1 MNRFSLC
8 LLALLLAANAQSE
21 QLQLVGQ
28 ARLEVLFW
36 SIYDSRL
43 YTADGSY
50 TDGQRPLR
58 LELEYLRDI
67 EAADLVEHTR
77 SEWQHLQLHT
87 DDKDLWL
94 QELARM
100 WPDVRKD
107 DVLALEMS
115 ASGRSTF
122 LLNGKPL
129 GSIDDPEFG
138 PSFLAIWLS
147 PDTSRPE
154 LRRLLI
160 GMN

>member
-1 MNRFSLC
+1 MNRFRLC
-8 LLALLLAANAQSE
+8 LVALLLAGNAQAE

-43 YTADGSY
+43 YTADGRYS
-50 TDGQRPLR
+50 DGQRPLR

-67 EAADLVEHTR
+67 EAADLVEQTR
-77 SEWQHLQLHT
+77 NEWQHLQLRAAE
-87 DDKDLWL
+87 KELWL
-94 QELARM
+94 QELARL
-100 WPDVRKD
+100 WPDVRED

-115 ASGRSTF
+115 ESGRSTF

-129 GSIDDPEFG
+129 GSIDDPQFG
-138 PSFLAIWLS
+138 PNFLAIWLS

-154 LRRLLI
+154 LRRSLI

>member
-8 LLALLLAANAQSE
+8 LLAVLFAGSAQAE

-43 YTADGSY
+43 YTADGRYS
-50 TDGQRPLR
+50 DGQRPLL

-77 SEWQHLQLHT
+77 NEWQRLQLRA
-87 DDKDLWL
+87 DAQDMWL

-100 WPDVRKD
+100 WPDVSED
-107 DVLALEMS
+107 DVLALQMS
-115 ASGRSTF
+115 ESGRSTF

-129 GSIDDPEFG
+129 GSIDDPQFG

-147 PDTSRPE
+147 PDTSRPD
-154 LRRLLI
+154 LRRSLI

>member
-1 MNRFSLC
+1 MNRFSLW
-8 LLALLLAANAQSE
+8 LLALLLAGNAQAE

-43 YTADGSY
+43 YTADGRYS
-50 TDGQRPLR
+50 DGQRPLR

-67 EAADLVEHTR
+67 EAADLVEQTR
-77 SEWQHLQLHT
+77 NEWQHLQLRA
-87 DDKDLWL
+87 DGKELWL
-94 QELARM
+94 QDLARL
-100 WPDVRKD
+100 WPDVRED

-115 ASGRSTF
+115 ESGRSTF

-129 GSIDDPEFG
+129 GSIDDPQFG

-154 LRRLLI
+154 LRRSLI

>member
-1 MNRFSLC
+1 MNRCSLC
-8 LLALLLAANAQSE
+8 LLALLLAGNARAE

-43 YTADGSY
+43 YTADGRYS
-50 TDGQRPLR
+50 DGQRPLR

-67 EAADLVEHTR
+67 EAVDLVEQTR
-77 SEWQHLQLHT
+77 NEWQHLQLRAQE
-87 DDKDLWL
+87 KELWL
-94 QELARM
+94 QELARL
-100 WPDVRKD
+100 WPDVRED

-115 ASGRSTF
+115 ESGRSTF

-129 GSIDDPEFG
+129 GSIDDPQFG

-154 LRRLLI
+154 LRRSLI

>member
-1 MNRFSLC
+1 MNRFSLW
-8 LLALLLAANAQSE
+8 LLALLLAGNAQAE

-77 SEWQHLQLHT
+77 NEWQHLQLRAQE
-87 DDKDLWL
+87 KELWL
-94 QELARM
+94 QELARL
-100 WPDVRKD
+100 WPDVRED

-115 ASGRSTF
+115 ESGRSTF

-129 GSIDDPEFG
+129 GSIDDPQFG

-154 LRRLLI
+154 LRRSLI

>member
-1 MNRFSLC
+1 
-8 LLALLLAANAQSE
+8 
-21 QLQLVGQ
+21 
-28 ARLEVLFW
+28 
-36 SIYDSRL
+36 
-43 YTADGSY
+43 
-50 TDGQRPLR
+50 
-58 LELEYLRDI
+58 
-67 EAADLVEHTR
+67 
-77 SEWQHLQLHT
+77 
-87 DDKDLWL
+87 
-94 QELARM
+94 M
-100 WPDVRKD
+100 WPDVRED

>member
-8 LLALLLAANAQSE
+8 LLALLLAGNAQAE
-21 QLQLVGQ
+21 QLQLVGK

-43 YTADGSY
+43 YTADGRYS
-50 TDGQRPLR
+50 DGQRPLR

-67 EAADLVEHTR
+67 EAADLVEQTR
-77 SEWQHLQLHT
+77 NEWQHLQLPVQE
-87 DDKDLWL
+87 KELWL
-94 QELARM
+94 EELARL
-100 WPDVRKD
+100 WPDVRED
-107 DVLALEMS
+107 DVLALEMRE
-115 ASGRSTF
+115 SGRSTF

-129 GSIDDPEFG
+129 GSIDDPQFG

-147 PDTSRPE
+147 PDTSRTE
-154 LRRLLI
+154 LRRSLI

>member
-8 LLALLLAANAQSE
+8 LLALLLAGNAQAE
-21 QLQLVGQ
+21 QLQLVGK

-43 YTADGSY
+43 YTADGRY
-50 TDGQRPLR
+50 RDGQRPLR

-67 EAADLVEHTR
+67 EAADLVEQTR
-77 SEWQHLQLHT
+77 NEWQHLQLPVQE
-87 DDKDLWL
+87 KELWL
-94 QELARM
+94 EELARL
-100 WPDVRKD
+100 WPDVRED
-107 DVLALEMS
+107 DVLALEMRE
-115 ASGRSTF
+115 SGRSTF

-129 GSIDDPEFG
+129 GSIDDPQFG

-154 LRRLLI
+154 LRRSLI

>member
-8 LLALLLAANAQSE
+8 LLALLLGGNAQAE

-43 YTADGSY
+43 YTTDGRYSE
-50 TDGQRPLR
+50 GQRPLR

-67 EAADLVEHTR
+67 EAADLVEQTR
-77 SEWQHLQLHT
+77 NEWQHLQLRA
-87 DDKDLWL
+87 DEKELWL
-94 QELARM
+94 QELARL
-100 WPDVRKD
+100 WPDVRED

-115 ASGRSTF
+115 ESGRSTF

-129 GSIDDPEFG
+129 GSIDDPQFG

-154 LRRLLI
+154 LRRSLI

>member
-8 LLALLLAANAQSE
+8 LLALLLAGNAQAE

-50 TDGQRPLR
+50 SDGQRPLR

-77 SEWQHLQLHT
+77 NEWQHLQLRA
-87 DDKDLWL
+87 DEKDLWL
-94 QELARM
+94 QELARL
-100 WPDVRKD
+100 WPDVRED

-115 ASGRSTF
+115 ESGRSTF

-129 GSIDDPEFG
+129 GSIDDPQFG

-154 LRRLLI
+154 LRRSLI

>member
-8 LLALLLAANAQSE
+8 LLALLLAGNAQAE

-43 YTADGSY
+43 YTADGRYS
-50 TDGQRPLR
+50 DGQRPLR

-67 EAADLVEHTR
+67 EAADLVEQTR
-77 SEWQHLQLHT
+77 NEWQHLQLRA
-87 DDKDLWL
+87 DEKELWL
-94 QELARM
+94 QELARL
-100 WPDVRKD
+100 WPDVRED

-115 ASGRSTF
+115 ESGRSTF

-129 GSIDDPEFG
+129 GSIDDPQFG

-154 LRRLLI
+154 LRRSLI

>member
-1 MNRFSLC
+1 MNRLSLC
-8 LLALLLAANAQSE
+8 LLALLLAGNAQAE

-36 SIYDSRL
+36 AIYDSRL
-43 YTADGSY
+43 YTADGRYSE
-50 TDGQRPLR
+50 GQRPLR

-67 EAADLVEHTR
+67 EAADLVERTR
-77 SEWQHLQLHT
+77 NEWQHLQLRA
-87 DDKDLWL
+87 DEKELWL
-94 QELARM
+94 QELARL
-100 WPDVRKD
+100 WPDVRED

-115 ASGRSTF
+115 ESGRSTF

-129 GSIDDPEFG
+129 GSIDDPQFG

-154 LRRLLI
+154 LRRSLI